1 MYDNCRLCA
10 ISYIHVRISY
20 TQSSDHTL
28 TCVFMYSDVRRLTIM
43 VVIVHHT
50 FSDVAHGNEY
60 ASVHPQGVLGQFSWP
75 SGFKLLKWKRIGKD
89 CRDTYYQSCKLTK
102 FANREASRNLWQSF
116 VSAEYD
122 HYEKMI
128 GSQKSEVTLGDAD
141 VVSRENQIV
150 IQNESCCYRCQRS
163 TRSSI

>member
-50 FSDVAHGNEY
+50 SSDGYKGDKNLP
-60 ASVHPQGVLGQFSWP
+60 STCQDLFLGRM
-75 SGFKLLKWKRIGKD
+75 GD
-89 CRDTYYQSCKLTK
+89 RD
-102 FANREASRNLWQSF
+102 
-116 VSAEYD
+116 
-122 HYEKMI
+122 
-128 GSQKSEVTLGDAD
+128 
-141 VVSRENQIV
+141 
-150 IQNESCCYRCQRS
+150 
-163 TRSSI
+163 